1 MLPRIILIILIGGAY
16 QWTKKLAILLF
27 GILILSL
34 GIVSTDILYQDP
46 LNGMNE
52 DTFKKQCV
60 EVSYKDMKVNDDLK
74 NTSVKLEGKVE
85 IAAHNTMVF
94 HVGGDRDQE
103 VIVNL
108 PPDQDNSKYKKYEG
122 LNAVI
127 YGSYQ
132 GLDDYAFSGE
142 RPYVSV
148 VAIE

>member
-1 MLPRIILIILIGGAY
+1 M
-16 QWTKKLAILLF
+16 
-27 GILILSL
+27 
-34 GIVSTDILYQDP
+34 GIVSAAILYQDP
-46 LNGMNE
+46 LNGMDE
-52 DTFKKQCV
+52 DTFKEQCV
-60 EVSYKDMKVNDDLK
+60 EISYKDMKVNDNLK
-74 NTSVKLEGKVE
+74 NTSVKLAGKVE
-85 IAAHNTMVF
+85 IAAH
-94 HVGGDRDQE
+94 DQE

>member
-1 MLPRIILIILIGGAY
+1 MSMN
-16 QWTKKLAILLF
+16 KKILAILLF
-27 GILILSL
+27 GILILSM
-34 GIVSTDILYQDP
+34 GIVSAAILYQDP
-46 LNGMNE
+46 LNGMDE
-52 DTFKKQCV
+52 DTFKEQCV
-60 EVSYKDMKVNDDLK
+60 EISYKDMKVDDNLK
-74 NTSVKLEGKVE
+74 NNSVKLAGKVE

>member
-1 MLPRIILIILIGGAY
+1 MEVHSKNLLSGLSEFFKIFGDTTRLRILDV
-16 QWTKKLAILLF
+16 LL
-27 GILILSL
+27 
-34 GIVSTDILYQDP
+34 
-46 LNGMNE
+46 N
-52 DTFKKQCV
+52 
-60 EVSYKDMKVNDDLK
+60 KDMKVNDNLK